1 MPSETEL
8 GFQINTLAHCIR
20 RKIDELLSQAQEE
33 GDSVTG
39 IQGRVLGYLYDH
51 REQDLFQ
58 RDLERAFHVR
68 RSTAT
73 GLLQLMERNGLITR
87 SPVPYDARLKKL
99 CLTEKALRAHT
110 AAHAQILEME
120 RRLRRGRTDGEIR
133 SFLDVLGR
141 IRQNL
146 ED

>member
-58 RDLERAFHVR
+58 RDLERAFHVS

-99 CLTEKALRAHT
+99 CLAEKALRAHT
-110 AAHAQILEME
+110 AAMPRFWRWNAASA
-120 RRLRRGRTDGEIR
+120 GA
-133 SFLDVLGR
+133 
-141 IRQNL
+141 
-146 ED
+146 